1 LFGDAKDGQKI
12 TNRDSGIATNKIDCP
27 MMRAP
32 HILFGKNRVGFTGEI
47 AVSEKHQFNAAA
59 QFFFAEKKS
68 LANWFYV
75 SHVDQYRM

>member
-1 LFGDAKDGQKI
+1 
-12 TNRDSGIATNKIDCP
+12 